1 MLLNASK
8 IASVKEEIASEPFV
22 AMFAG
27 SVNVNAENVTAI
39 DDKFKEKL
47 FAEWVRNTP
56 SFPSFKRKYEALQ
69 PRSAYRTNSPNEKV
83 VPFSTKYI
91 EQLLNDSIETVA
103 QRNGPDKRV
112 IVPKALNHVLFN
124 GWQKNSKIP
133 LVLGAFA
140 EAMDLST
147 DFTARDGT
155 KIILQPPEPPLEEQ
169 IRGEFLYK
177 KFGIFCFETK
187 HFQMLMLIVI
197 FGREMQASRLLS
209 VGR

>member
-8 IASVKEEIASEPFV
+8 IALVKEEIASEPFV
-22 AMFAG
+22 ALFAN
-27 SVNVNAENVTAI
+27 SVNGTADNVTVI
-39 DDKFKEKL
+39 DDKFKQKL
-47 FAEWVRNTP
+47 FAEWVRSTP
-56 SFPSFKRKYEALQ
+56 SFPSYKRKYRALQ
-69 PRSAYRTNSPNEKV
+69 PGSHYRTSKTNSLNEKV
-83 VPFSTKYI
+83 VPFTAESI
-91 EQLLNDSIETVA
+91 ERLLNDSIETVA

-112 IVPKALNHVLFN
+112 IVPAALSRVLFD

-140 EAMDLST
+140 EAMDLSA

-177 KFGIFCFETK
+177 KFGIFAL
-187 HFQMLMLIVI
+187 QQNI
-197 FGREMQASRLLS
+197 SRF
-209 VGR
+209 